1 MKILV
6 FEYIT
11 GGGLNKQALPE
22 SLLQE
27 GRLMLD
33 ALLADFKQ
41 LTLLPQYAEL
51 SVLVML
57 DARLKQ
63 HMNTH
68 DFKVAVI
75 DADQDCYAEFKH
87 YTQQCDAVWP
97 IAPEFDDI
105 LHNLCLS
112 VEQAKKHVLTSAAT
126 AVALTGNK
134 FNSYLHFKKHRI
146 NTVPTRL
153 FKPGVDDISVQIN
166 SLLQESNTKEVTKDK
181 AYDAQ
186 WIIKPIAGVGCMDS
200 YVLPSIDSLKQI
212 AQSGGDTVI
221 QPHINGEKLSLSCL
235 FKNGEAWLLSV
246 NQQHFTVYKQQ
257 YHLDAITV
265 NVPVEQQIYK
275 DLIAKIAL
283 AIPELWGYVGI
294 DLIKTP
300 TQVFVLEINPRL
312 TTSFVGIQAALGL
325 NIVQNTLQ
333 LVAGQPSITI
343 TKNHA
348 ITIKVSNDTA
358 D

>member
-63 HMNTH
+63 QINTH
-68 DFKVAVI
+68 GFNVAVMG
-75 DADQDCYAEFKH
+75 ADQDCNAEFKY

-112 VEQAKKHVLTSAAT
+112 VEQAKKHLLTSAAT

-134 FNSYLHFKKHRI
+134 FNSYLHFKTHGI

-153 FKPGVDDISVQIN
+153 FKPGEYDLSLQID
-166 SLLQESNTKEVTKDK
+166 SPLQELNTQEVTKDIGF
-181 AYDAQ
+181 DAQ

-200 YVLPSIDSLKQI
+200 YVLPSIDSLKHI
-212 AQSGGDTVI
+212 ALSGGDTVI

-312 TTSFVGIQAALGL
+312 TTSFVGIQSALGI
-325 NIVQNTLQ
+325 NGVQNILA
-333 LVAGQPSITI
+333 LLDGQPTLNMTKQQTI
-343 TKNHA
+343 TL
-348 ITIKVSNDTA
+348 KVRDGSTD
-358 D
+358 